1 MLEIKLTC
9 FDTEELSLIT
19 PAIEKIMQRRDKLND
34 ALAVAPTISGL
45 AGVSPANIEGGVPV
59 GVGVDVV
66 ADDTRLETPSPR
78 RPSRKPKNPP
88 AAQAASQ
95 PAVEQNTGSQSPA
108 FSSLSPGD
116 PAVEPAPAVAEGD
129 ATPETAGAADVT
141 ADDVREAMTNLV
153 AAKSLIVATE
163 LLQKF
168 KAKRVSDLKAEDYT
182 KVIAECSKLA
192 NT

>member
-45 AGVSPANIEGGVPV
+45 AGVSPAAVEEV
-59 GVGVDVV
+59 GAAV
-66 ADDTRLETPSPR
+66 PR
-78 RPSRKPKNPP
+78 RPGRKPKNPP

-116 PAVEPAPAVAEGD
+116 PAVEPAPAVAEGA